1 MLFCSQLPDVE
12 EEKKRPKSS
21 KKGGKK
27 KKKGEKEGKTE
38 DKGKKEGKSEEGP
51 PAPVVQAVG
60 KHFLLQ
66 LTKEEDRAVA
76 CLLAEHELQVGLLQK
91 EKENTTPLGVLYR
104 EAQRWT

>member
-1 MLFCSQLPDVE
+1 MLSCRQLPEVE
-12 EEKKRPKSS
+12 EEKKRPKSG

-27 KKKGEKEGKTE
+27 KRKGEKEGKTKGETE

-76 CLLAEHELQVGLLQK
+76 CLLAEHELQVGLS
-91 EKENTTPLGVLYR
+91 Y
-104 EAQRWT
+104 